1 MDLTLNNEQELLRDG
16 LTRYLATRY
25 DLAASRFSTVVEGQ
39 SSVLDYR
46 LHGHVMTIDH
56 TEVPAALRGRG
67 IAASLVQAAFDHARS
82 AGWRVVPACSY
93 AAAFAARHPE
103 HADLLVTGS
112 A

>member
-1 MDLTLNNEQELLRDG
+1 MKPTIVH
-16 LTRYLATRY
+16 

-67 IAASLVQAAFDHARS
+67 IAAALVQAAFEHARS

-93 AAAFAARHPE
+93 AAAFASRHPE
-103 HADLLVTGS
+103 HADLLVT
-112 A
+112 ATD

>member
-1 MDLTLNNEQELLRDG
+1 MEPTIIH
-16 LTRYLATRY
+16 

-67 IAASLVQAAFDHARS
+67 IA
-82 AGWRVVPACSY
+82 
-93 AAAFAARHPE
+93 
-103 HADLLVTGS
+103 
-112 A
+112 